1 MVNHLWLEDCFQTW
15 SLQSEAKPRYTLF
28 PVHNQLSQVFG
39 TKIQPQEID
48 DWIEELTERS
58 LVKAEP
64 VESAELEHIKPNQPE
79 NDANVDNN
87 QDRDDVDERPIKIQ
101 PESPKKP
108 TPQRQRKAVP
118 IDDGTTTAPSSK
130 APSSSTTKISDKD
143 ASPVPSTS
151 APGGVLIVS
160 RQRGAALKAS
170 KALEQNAADM
180 NTYQEERQNE
190 KKALKKRKRVLDDI
204 SISKDGDDDEDGEE
218 SENDMD
224 VDTSTTTTK
233 KPASPTKK
241 RRATRKESTS
251 GTPARSDDDEVNT
264 SVNSSR
270 EAILI
275 DSPKAPSKR
284 KRAVA
289 SAPGP
294 SDSSMSP
301 PIEENKEPRESK
313 ESKEPKETKTIKYLC
328 TGIGKDLTA
337 KETKQLKAL
346 GIIAAK
352 SVEDS
357 THIVAEQRSRTEKF
371 LYGIAQAKFIVRREY
386 LNACIDANE
395 VLGKLHFDSL
405 IAVIDIW
412 WYEWTSDLCSRGK
425 IDENDYRL
433 ADPEGK
439 QEYDVKLYEALDRAK
454 GKRVFDNCSIY
465 ISPSTQPK
473 PAQLKPLV
481 EIGGGKAVFLKRVD
495 LKFLKEK
502 IKVSQQPAKDEDEA
516 SSTSSESDDGIKEKE
531 IIVVVSCEEDME
543 MWKQLQEVG
552 ARVYSKELI
561 LQGLLLQQLDLGDT
575 YAIA

>member
-1 MVNHLWLEDCFQTW
+1 
-15 SLQSEAKPRYTLF
+15 
-28 PVHNQLSQVFG
+28 LSQVFG

-64 VESAELEHIKPNQPE
+64 AESTELEPNQPE
-79 NDANVDNN
+79 NDANVDSN
-87 QDRDDVDERPIKIQ
+87 QDRNDEHERPIKIQ

-108 TPQRQRKAVP
+108 TSQKQRKAVS
-118 IDDGTTTAPSSK
+118 IDDGTTA
-130 APSSSTTKISDKD
+130 APSSSSTGKTSDKD

-151 APGGVLIVS
+151 APGGILIVP

-204 SISKDGDDDEDGEE
+204 SISKDGDDDDEGEE
-218 SENDMD
+218 SGNDMD
-224 VDTSTTTTK
+224 ADNSTTPSK

-241 RRATRKESTS
+241 RRAIRKGSIS
-251 GTPARSDDDEVNT
+251 GTPARSDDEEVNT

-270 EAILI
+270 ETISI

-289 SAPGP
+289 SATGP

-301 PIEENKEPRESK
+301 PIEESKEPKESK
-313 ESKEPKETKTIKYLC
+313 ESKEPKETRTIKYLC

-346 GIIAAK
+346 GIMAAK

-395 VLGKLHFDSL
+395 VL
-405 IAVIDIW
+405 
-412 WYEWTSDLCSRGK
+412 
-425 IDENDYRL
+425 
-433 ADPEGK
+433 
-439 QEYDVKLYEALDRAK
+439 
-454 GKRVFDNCSIY
+454 
-465 ISPSTQPK
+465 
-473 PAQLKPLV
+473 
-481 EIGGGKAVFLKRVD
+481 
-495 LKFLKEK
+495 
-502 IKVSQQPAKDEDEA
+502 
-516 SSTSSESDDGIKEKE
+516 
-531 IIVVVSCEEDME
+531 
-543 MWKQLQEVG
+543 
-552 ARVYSKELI
+552 
-561 LQGLLLQQLDLGDT
+561 
-575 YAIA
+575 